1 MAPKSM
7 QEFGAL
13 RNVKSLKSVIRIAFF
28 KGSHF
33 EINVPSD
40 SETAL
45 SERKVSWTSKTHIVY
60 ERNVRRTRLDLGNR
74 TQYGV
79 LACLP

>member
-13 RNVKSLKSVIRIAFF
+13 RNVKSLKSVIRIVFF

-33 EINVPSD
+33 GIPGTPD
-40 SETAL
+40 SETAPM
-45 SERKVSWTSKTHIVY
+45 HIKNKDETV
-60 ERNVRRTRLDLGNR
+60 LDN
-74 TQYGV
+74 
-79 LACLP
+79 